1 MADQKLIGV
10 IDLLRQSQDETKEEI
25 VTTRHSIQVMNNEIV
40 KNLKILAG
48 NVETAEER
56 EERMR
61 LAAQKNGGAA
71 AAPEKPKVEP
81 EGGFLTFLLT
91 ALGLTGAALAG
102 LAAGF
107 AEAYIKTYTAIFK
120 DFTKLVRGSFNLLL
134 KPFTVFTDFIKKPF
148 MEGGSIRK
156 IFSEAIEKLKPQFI
170 DDIVKAFGEGG
181 RVRVLFTTAIDNLKP
196 QFIDDIV
203 KAFGESGSIGQVFTK
218 VKTFFI
224 GEGNVFKTVG
234 TKLDDAAKALAG
246 FAPKVFSA
254 IKNFFMGSDT
264 FKNITTSFDEMKA
277 ALPDAKAVK
286 TGFIGK
292 MTGAVKSVFSS
303 IKSVATS
310 LFPEFSAIS
319 NVTGDVSKGGGLV
332 KTILGDLLGPVKKFF
347 TAFKSVAKFIAAP
360 LIPIMAVLD
369 AFFEGKDAAEKSE
382 GTLATIVNS
391 VVGAIGGLIDG
402 AVFQLADLIKSGI
415 SLLVGALGFKEIE
428 KTLDSFSFSE
438 IFNKILDGI
447 YKFVNKIFNDPGA
460 VVDSVVKYFT
470 DLGAKL
476 LELVNKFNPL
486 ADSAA
491 EKAEKRL
498 N

>member
-1 MADQKLIGV
+1 
-10 IDLLRQSQDETKEEI
+10 
-25 VTTRHSIQVMNNEIV
+25 
-40 KNLKILAG
+40 
-48 NVETAEER
+48 
-56 EERMR
+56 
-61 LAAQKNGGAA
+61 
-71 AAPEKPKVEP
+71 
-81 EGGFLTFLLT
+81 
-91 ALGLTGAALAG
+91 
-102 LAAGF
+102 
-107 AEAYIKTYTAIFK
+107 
-120 DFTKLVRGSFNLLL
+120 LV
-134 KPFTVFTDFIKKPF
+134 
-148 MEGGSIRK
+148 
-156 IFSEAIEKLKPQFI
+156 
-170 DDIVKAFGEGG
+170 
-181 RVRVLFTTAIDNLKP
+181 
-196 QFIDDIV
+196 
-203 KAFGESGSIGQVFTK
+203 
-218 VKTFFI
+218 
-224 GEGNVFKTVG
+224 
-234 TKLDDAAKALAG
+234 DDAAKALAG

-303 IKSVATS
+303 IKSVAGA

-498 N
+498 KEMGLFKEKLIGKDQADVSGIQQALAEKKISKRDIAGLLAEEGKDLSKEQYEQLVKIAGVDLVKQVMAEGKASGAVLVNKPTYLPSSGVVVGEHPSWGRGGAYTGGIP